1 MQGHFR
7 DERTRFRIQASAT
20 FEAKEKEAQN
30 DLFVKSFNIL
40 VLLQSTRSSNRGLDS
55 EQLGKGMK
63 FLGKFLEKLIQF

>member
-40 VLLQSTRSSNRGLDS
+40 VLLQSTSSNRGLDS
-55 EQLGKGMK
+55 EKLGKGMK

>member
-7 DERTRFRIQASAT
+7 DERTLFRIQASAT

-40 VLLQSTRSSNRGLDS
+40 VLLQSTSSNRGLDS
-55 EQLGKGMK
+55 EKLGKGMK

>member
-30 DLFVKSFNIL
+30 DLFVKSVNIL
-40 VLLQSTRSSNRGLDS
+40 VLLQSTSSNRGLDS
-55 EQLGKGMK
+55 EKLGKGMK